1 MSGEAR
7 YRDGFFTVEDGFR
20 LHFRDYFG
28 SNDRLPLLCLHGLTR
43 NLKDFEDF
51 AELFAPER
59 RVVLLDF
66 RGRGKSD
73 YDPQPERYTP
83 LHYSGDVL
91 RLMDHLGFA
100 EAIFVG
106 TSLGGLVTMI
116 IAEFE
121 PDRIAATI
129 LNDVGPELRDVGLD
143 RIKTYVGK
151 GARFGSWEEAG
162 AAIAVNNANL
172 PARYT
177 DDDWTRMARKI
188 CREDKGEIIFDYD
201 QSIAVPFNTQGAAP
215 NADLWPLFAKLTER
229 PVLVV
234 RGEKSDLLEAD
245 VLDKMTRV
253 SPNVTS
259 VTVPGVGHAPDLTES
274 ESVAAIR
281 AFLDR
286 VVP

>member
-7 YRDGFFTVEDGFR
+7 YRDGFFTVEDGLR

-28 SNDRLPLLCLHGLTR
+28 SNDQLPLLCLHGLTR
-43 NLKDFEDF
+43 NLKDFEGF
-51 AELFAPER
+51 AELFAPGR
-59 RVVLLDF
+59 RVVSLDF
-66 RGRGKSD
+66 RGRGKSE

-129 LNDVGPELRDVGLD
+129 LNDVGPELSDAGLE
-143 RIKTYVGK
+143 RIRSYVGK
-151 GARFGSWEEAG
+151 GARFSSWKKAAE
-162 AAIAVNNANL
+162 AIARNNANL
-172 PARYT
+172 PASY
-177 DDDWTRMARKI
+177 DAEDWIQMAYRI
-188 CREDKGEIIFDYD
+188 CREDNGQIIFDYD
-201 QSIAVPFNTQGAAP
+201 QAIAVPFNSDGPAP
-215 NADLWPLFAKLTER
+215 DADLWPLFAKLAEK

-234 RGEKSDLLEAD
+234 RGGASDLVAED
-245 VLDKMTRV
+245 VLDRMEAV
-253 SPNVTS
+253 SPKVSSLTL
-259 VTVPGVGHAPDLTES
+259 PGVGHAPELTEP
-274 ESVAAIR
+274 EAVAAIED
-281 AFLDR
+281 FLDR
-286 VVP
+286 IAR

>member
-7 YRDGFFTVEDGFR
+7 YRDGFFTVEDGLR

-28 SNDRLPLLCLHGLTR
+28 NNDRLPLLCLHGLTR
-43 NLKDFEDF
+43 NLKDFEGF
-51 AELFAPER
+51 AELAAPDR
-59 RVVLLDF
+59 RVVSLDF
-66 RGRGKSD
+66 RGRGKSE

-106 TSLGGLVTMI
+106 TSLGGLVTMM

-129 LNDVGPELRDVGLD
+129 LNDVGPELREGGLD
-143 RIKTYVGK
+143 RIRTYVGK
-151 GARFGSWEEAG
+151 GARFASWEEAG

-172 PARYT
+172 PVHYT
-177 DDDWTRMARKI
+177 ADDWTRMARKI
-188 CREDKGEIIFDYD
+188 CREDKGEIVFDYD
-201 QSIAVPFNTQGAAP
+201 QAIAVPFNTRGAAP
-215 NADLWPLFAKLTER
+215 DVDLWPLFTKLAER

-234 RGEKSDLLEAD
+234 RGKHSDLLDAD
-245 VLDKMTRV
+245 VLEKMTGS
-253 SPNVTS
+253 SPNVSS
-259 VTVPGVGHAPDLTES
+259 VTVPGVGHAPDLTEP
-274 ESVAAIR
+274 EAVTAIR
-281 AFLDR
+281 TFLDR
-286 VVP
+286 VA